1 MRPPHVVTPARLAVV
16 LDELL
21 QIHERV
27 ERHLGID
34 WQVIYLPVMLV
45 AAIAGAVIAWQ
56 LRHRPAVVAVL
67 IAGAC
72 GWAGAQL
79 FEMLEWGPGDVLVSP
94 WMIYPEELLEISG
107 SCLFALA
114 MLMVLSAPRAEVPA
128 VPAAL

>member
-27 ERHLGID
+27 ERHLTID

-45 AAIAGAVIAWQ
+45 TAIAGAIIAWE
-56 LRHRPAVVAVL
+56 LRHRPSVVAIL
-67 IAGAC
+67 LAGAC